1 MNEDFQLG
9 ALNSRPELDNT
20 TFLNQFIID
29 EENDFNIFNDTQI
42 NSLYFNIETFST
54 KCRSENKPVVI
65 SLNIQSLQS
74 KLNELVTLLTSL
86 SSKNIFIDVIAL
98 QEIWAVPYPEAVSIP
113 GYHNIITN
121 CRKIYRGGGVGF
133 YLRDYIEF
141 EKLQNMSP
149 FREKLFESL
158 SIKDLDN
165 LLGNISVTGLT
176 SLVVLDA
183 NLNLLTETTT
193 NIDYIG
199 RYHYEQ
205 WFFYN

>member
-1 MNEDFQLG
+1 MGFRYGLGWLVSLFLEMNEDFQLG

-65 SLNIQSLQS
+65 SLNILSLQS
-74 KLNELVTLLTSL
+74 KLNELVTLLTCL

-98 QEIWAVPYPEAVSIP
+98 QEIWAVPYHEAVSIP

-158 SIKDLDN
+158 SIKVKLGKN
-165 LLGNISVTGLT
+165 LLSQMYT
-176 SLVVLDA
+176 D
-183 NLNLLTETTT
+183 LLTPHQTFLTLMP
-193 NIDYIG
+193 
-199 RYHYEQ
+199 
-205 WFFYN
+205 

>member
-1 MNEDFQLG
+1 MGFRYGLGWLVSLFLEMNEDFQLG

-86 SSKNIFIDVIAL
+86 SSKNIFITEVEVLVFIC
-98 QEIWAVPYPEAVSIP
+98 
-113 GYHNIITN
+113 GIILN
-121 CRKIYRGGGVGF
+121 SKNYKICPPS
-133 YLRDYIEF
+133 
-141 EKLQNMSP
+141 EKNY
-149 FREKLFESL
+149 
-158 SIKDLDN
+158 
-165 LLGNISVTGLT
+165 
-176 SLVVLDA
+176 
-183 NLNLLTETTT
+183 LNL
-193 NIDYIG
+193 Y
-199 RYHYEQ
+199 Q
-205 WFFYN
+205 